1 VDGVIRALF
10 GGDASPETRQILLS
24 GENPLAAR
32 GGGASAGATMDP
44 AEPMA
49 TPMMRRQQ
57 GGRLNPGAAAAAQAL
72 SRPVSLAGLPQVVGL
87 ALGAPEFQRR

>member
-1 VDGVIRALF
+1 MNRRVFVK
-10 GGDASPETRQILLS
+10 
-24 GENPLAAR
+24 
-32 GGGASAGATMDP
+32 GGALSLLTIGLSPSFLRRAVFGMPLP
-44 AEPMA
+44 AAPMA